1 MKVCMKQ
8 VVLGTVMSL
17 SVVFLAAGCSRKTE
31 EIQIAEETATPA
43 PTATPAQTVTL
54 AADPHISVTST
65 DGNIRIDLPDDTWRS
80 VEEREGEYV
89 FSSPGI
95 GSISITRNT
104 DISDIRLP
112 RSEETVL
119 GYLEDMGSDT
129 SQMEVVQY
137 ILTDIGTDGLETV
150 TYTVKDRKEGAHPFI
165 TSYIILHTDGLYDA
179 TALAE
184 KDDAALLEHLQKSAA
199 SLQVLREDHAESRVT
214 PVVITEAP
222 PAQTPVPIQ
231 AAETQAA
238 VQDTPEEPA
247 RTGGSITLYNVDTNV
262 QTQVY
267 ELSDGEWVD
276 DLGMGYHAEG
286 AGQWSD
292 GYGNMYAV
300 DPVMQDDSSGGGSMT
315 LYRTD
320 GSGSVD
326 ITQDQEGYWYDGQG
340 MSYYAEGAG
349 QWSDENGDLYTVG
362 Q

>member
-8 VVLGTVMSL
+8 AVLGTVMSL
-17 SVVFLAAGCSRKTE
+17 FAVFLAAGCSKKTE
-31 EIQIAEETATPA
+31 EIQIAEETAAPVPTTTPT
-43 PTATPAQTVTL
+43 PTAALTP
-54 AADPHISVTST
+54 DPSISITSS

-80 VEEREGEYV
+80 VEEKEGKYV
-89 FSSPGI
+89 FSSPGN
-95 GSISITRNT
+95 GSIAITRNT
-104 DISDIRLP
+104 DIAGLRLP

-119 GYLEDMGSDT
+119 DYLEDMGDDT
-129 SQMEVVQY
+129 SEMEVEGYV
-137 ILTDIGTDGLETV
+137 LTDIGTDGLETV
-150 TYTVKDRKEGAHPFI
+150 TYTVKDHKEGGHPFI
-165 TSYIILHTDGLYDA
+165 TSYIILHRDELYDA

-184 KDDAALLEHLQKSAA
+184 KDDGALLERLEKSVA
-199 SLQVLREDHAESRVT
+199 SLQVLYEDHPASKVT

-238 VQDTPEEPA
+238 VQSTPEETA

-276 DLGMGYHAEG
+276 DLGMDYHAEG

-300 DPVMQDDSSGGGSMT
+300 DPVMQDASSGGGSMT
-315 LYRTD
+315 LYRAD
-320 GSGSVD
+320 GGGSVD
-326 ITQDQEGYWYDGQG
+326 ITQDQEGDWYDGQG
-340 MSYYAEGAG
+340 INYHAEGAG
-349 QWSDENGDLYTVG
+349 QWSDENGILYSAG